1 MLGASD
7 SKLCAKKDIII
18 KKFDDLLKKLGAEE
32 LALNISLGKMSAEWK
47 AAMEGWLD
55 SESTYRLRIEQ
66 AKEARQGAKFAE
78 QEYEKYREA
87 HKEAKNNY
95 EVGLEKHNKV
105 QFIATLHLTPRLIA
119 ETKTSCRN
127 VTYLTRRSQIAG
139 ARRTR
144 W

>member
-1 MLGASD
+1 MLDMLRAWRDQPDTMMSTLLPSPEAPAVRTD
-7 SKLCAKKDIII
+7 M
-18 KKFDDLLKKLGAEE
+18 LKKLGAEE

-95 EVGLEKHNKV
+95 EV
-105 QFIATLHLTPRLIA
+105 
-119 ETKTSCRN
+119 
-127 VTYLTRRSQIAG
+127 
-139 ARRTR
+139 
-144 W
+144 

>member
-18 KKFDDLLKKLGAEE
+18 QKFDDLLKKLGAEE

-87 HKEAKNNY
+87 QKEAKNNY

-105 QFIATLHLTPRLIA
+105 CYCIH
-119 ETKTSCRN
+119 
-127 VTYLTRRSQIAG
+127 
-139 ARRTR
+139 
-144 W
+144 